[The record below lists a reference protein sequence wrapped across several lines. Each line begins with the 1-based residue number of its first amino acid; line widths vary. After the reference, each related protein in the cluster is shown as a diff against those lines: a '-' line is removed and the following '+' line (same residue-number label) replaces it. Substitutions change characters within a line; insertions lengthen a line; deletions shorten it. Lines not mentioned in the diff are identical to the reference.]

1 MGTPHLRRATDADAA
16 AVARL
21 APGLVPSATDER
33 RATFVIDGPDG
44 AVAAVL
50 ELVQAD
56 DHMLVEHFKAPDELH
71 ARLLADFA
79 DAAAR
84 GIGSKEIRLAPGI
97 IDDRLAKALGYR
109 NGRRK
114 IRHGHLEAI
123 GVPLW
128 RDGTAPVSQSLYYR
142 GVWAAIALLIGLGSV
157 SIAVFGNGELTLA
170 HITVPAVL
178 CLAGTLFAVWQIY
191 LVVKAAERTTQRTGR
206 RWQFALAAGV
216 AAACVFLI
224 GLTVWDRA
232 VPALDEMWNLYTG
245 DARLNGDLDVTVSPD
260 GRTLSVEGTYGLRSE
275 DAVRQALSEHK
286 GIREVVLA
294 GPGGR
299 ASTGF
304 ELFRMF
310 RERKLA
316 TRVDGGC
323 ASACTIAFLGGVER
337 SLGPKGRL
345 GFHRASFP
353 GMGDSDMYASNR
365 GIRRFLIYSARLT
378 PAFADRVFETPAES
392 IWVPTQQELLAGGVI
407 NRVNP

>member
-21 APGLVPSATDER
+21 VPGLVPSATDER

-84 GIGSKEIRLAPGI
+84 GIGSKEIRLAPGAM
-97 IDDRLAKALGYR
+97 DDALAKVLGYR
-109 NGRRK
+109 NGQRK
-114 IRHGHLEAI
+114 IRRGHLEAI

-128 RDGTAPVSQSLYYR
+128 RDGTAPFSQSLYYR

-157 SIAVFGNGELTLA
+157 SIAVFGNGELTWA
-170 HITVPAVL
+170 HIVLPTVL

-191 LVVKAAERTTQRTGR
+191 LVVKAAERTGR
-206 RWQFALAAGV
+206 RWQFALTAGM

-245 DARLNGDLDVTVSPD
+245 DARLGGDLEVTVSPD
-260 GRTLSVEGTYGLRSE
+260 GRTLYVEGTYGLRSE
-275 DAVRQALSEHK
+275 DAVRRALSENK
-286 GIREVVLA
+286 AIREVVLA

-299 ASTGF
+299 AATGF

-353 GMGDSDMYASNR
+353 GMGDSDMYESNR

-378 PAFADRVFETPAES
+378 PAFADRVFETPADS
-392 IWVPTQQELLAGGVI
+392 IWVPTPQELLAGGVI

>member
-21 APGLVPSATDER
+21 VPGLVPSATDER
-33 RATFVIDGPDG
+33 RATFVIDGDSG
-44 AVAAVL
+44 ITAVL
-50 ELVQAD
+50 ELLQAD

-84 GIGSKEIRLAPGI
+84 GIGSKEIRLAPGAM
-97 IDDRLAKALGYR
+97 DDALARVLGYR
-109 NGRRK
+109 DGRRK
-114 IRHGHLEAI
+114 IRRGHLEAI

-128 RDGTAPVSQSLYYR
+128 RDGTALFSQSLYYR

-157 SIAVFGNGELTLA
+157 SIAVFGNGELTWA
-170 HITVPAVL
+170 HIAVPAAL

-191 LVVKAAERTTQRTGR
+191 LVVKAAERTGR
-206 RWQFALAAGV
+206 RWQFALTAGA

-245 DARLNGDLDVTVSPD
+245 DARLGGDLEVTVSPD
-260 GRTLSVEGTYGLRSE
+260 GRTLYVEGTYGLRSE
-275 DAVRQALSEHK
+275 DAVRRALSENK
-286 GIREVVLA
+286 AIREVVLA

-299 ASTGF
+299 AATGF

-353 GMGDSDMYASNR
+353 GMGDSDMYESNR

-378 PAFADRVFETPAES
+378 PAFADRVFETPADS
-392 IWVPTQQELLAGGVI
+392 IWVPTPLELLAGGVI

>member
-1 MGTPHLRRATDADAA
+1 MGTPHLRRATDTDTDAA

-21 APGLVPSATDER
+21 VPGLVPSATDER
-33 RATFVIDGPDG
+33 RATFVIDGDTG
-44 AVAAVL
+44 ITAVL

-56 DHMLVEHFKAPDELH
+56 DHMLVEHFKAPDEPH

-84 GIGSKEIRLAPGI
+84 GIGSKEIRLAPGAM
-97 IDDRLAKALGYR
+97 DDGLAKTLGYR
-109 NGRRK
+109 DGRRK
-114 IRHGHLEAI
+114 IRRGHLEAI

-128 RDGTAPVSQSLYYR
+128 RDGTAPFSQLLYYR

-157 SIAVFGNGELTLA
+157 SIAVFGNGELTWA
-170 HITVPAVL
+170 HIAVPAVL
-178 CLAGTLFAVWQIY
+178 CMAGTLFAVWQIY
-191 LVVKAAERTTQRTGR
+191 LVVKAAERTGR
-206 RWQFALAAGV
+206 RWQFALTAGV
-216 AAACVFLI
+216 AAASVFLI

-245 DARLNGDLDVTVSPD
+245 DARLGGDLDVTVSAD
-260 GRTLSVEGTYGLRSE
+260 GRTLYVEGTYGMRSE
-275 DAVRQALSEHK
+275 DAVRQALRDNK

-299 ASTGF
+299 AATGF

-316 TRVDGGC
+316 TRVDSGC
-323 ASACTIAFLGGVER
+323 ASACTLAFLGGVER
-337 SLGPKGRL
+337 SIGPKGRL

-353 GMGDSDMYASNR
+353 GMDDSDMYESNR

-378 PAFADRVFETPAES
+378 PAFADRVFETPPDS
-392 IWVPTQQELLAGGVI
+392 IWVPTAQELLAGGVI

>member
-1 MGTPHLRRATDADAA
+1 MGTPHIRRATEADAA
-16 AVARL
+16 AVAAL
-21 APGLVPSATDER
+21 VPGLVPSATAER
-33 RATFVIDGPDG
+33 RATFVIDGESG
-44 AVAAVL
+44 ITALL

-56 DHMLVEHFKAPDELH
+56 DHVLVEHFKAPDLVH
-71 ARLLADFA
+71 ARQLAEFA
-79 DAAAR
+79 VTAALGLGA
-84 GIGSKEIRLAPGI
+84 KEIRLAPGTM
-97 IDDRLAKALGYR
+97 DDASAKAVGYR

-114 IRHGHLEAI
+114 VRHGRLEAL

-128 RDGTAPVSQSLYYR
+128 RDGTAPLTQSLYYR

-157 SIAVFGNGELTLA
+157 SMAVFAGGDLTWA
-170 HITVPAVL
+170 HIALPALL
-178 CLAGTLFAVWQIY
+178 CAVGTLFAVWQIF
-191 LVVKAAERTTQRTGR
+191 LVVRAGERNGP
-206 RWQFALAAGV
+206 RWLFVLTAGM
-216 AAACVFLI
+216 AAASVFLI

-245 DARLNGDLDVTVSPD
+245 DARLGGGLAVTVSPD
-260 GRTLSVEGTYGLRSE
+260 GRTLYVQGTYGLRSE
-275 DAVRQALSEHK
+275 DAVRRALADNK

-316 TRVDGGC
+316 THVDAGC

-337 SLGPKGRL
+337 NLGSKGRL

-353 GMGDSDMYASNR
+353 GMGDSDMYESNR

-378 PAFADRVFETPAES
+378 PAFADRVFETPADS
-392 IWVPTQQELLAGGVI
+392 IWVPTPQELLAGGVI